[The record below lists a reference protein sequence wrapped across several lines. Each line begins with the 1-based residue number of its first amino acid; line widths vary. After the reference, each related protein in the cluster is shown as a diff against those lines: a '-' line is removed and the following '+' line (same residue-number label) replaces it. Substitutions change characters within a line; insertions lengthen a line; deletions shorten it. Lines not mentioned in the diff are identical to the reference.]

1 MSLPDDFNYN
11 IYLDINNDLRHAG
24 INTEELAINHYIH
37 HGKNEGRKYKHI
49 HFYKNEQKDKIYML
63 LPDDFDYK
71 SYLNINDDLPYAG
84 INTEDLAIN
93 HYITYGKNEG
103 RKYIYEQIEDLNKE
117 IKILHLVLYS
127 KNDMYNEMYNITNE
141 YYKLFD
147 NKVTTIYYTLSNDIQ
162 DEYVLKD
169 NILFIKGEE
178 RYSNITYKFIRALN
192 YFYKDVNY
200 YDYVVRSNI
209 SSIINFNILL
219 NTLKTD
225 NTCYG
230 GSTTQYLNWLDEQ
243 GGIIDSSL
251 FGLFFFQGT
260 FFILNKLIWRL
271 VHNYEKDIRFDII
284 DDVAISLFIQEKI
297 ENIKITKLPYLIVE
311 NFNGN
316 YEALNSL
323 IQTKKDDVILYRNKN
338 RCNYKI
344 DIEQMKIIVDIIK

>member
-11 IYLDINNDLRHAG
+11 IYLDINNDLPHAG
-24 INTEELAINHYIH
+24 INTEELAVRHYIH
-37 HGKNEGRKYKHI
+37 HGQNEGRKYKHT
-49 HFYKNEQKDKIYML
+49 HFYKNEQKDKIYME
-63 LPDDFDYK
+63 LPYDFDYK
-71 SYLNINDDLPYAG
+71 SYLDINDDLPFAG
-84 INTEDLAIN
+84 INTEELAIN

-103 RKYIYEQIEDLNKE
+103 RKYINKQ
-117 IKILHLVLYS
+117 ILHLVLYS
-127 KNDMYNEMYNITNE
+127 KNDMYDEMYTITNE
-141 YYKLFD
+141 YYKLFG

-162 DEYVLKD
+162 EEYVLKD

-178 RYSNITYKFIRALN
+178 RYSNITYKFIRALS

-200 YDYVVRSNI
+200 YDYVVRSNV
-209 SSIINFNILL
+209 SSIINFNLLL

-225 NTCYG
+225 NICYG

-243 GGIIDSSL
+243 GGITDSSL

-297 ENIKITKLPYLIVE
+297 ENIKITNLPYLIVE

-316 YEALNSL
+316 YEALNNF
-323 IQTKKDDVILYRNKN
+323 IQPKKDHVILYRNKN

-344 DIEQMKIIVDIIK
+344 DIEQMKKIVDIIK